1 MNNSASKEIQV
12 ETKSTTNLHTLLDRR
27 TITLMDIHELRQ
39 QHYAMI
45 TEFSRGHH
53 KEAAKLGEDI
63 IASGKLDDD
72 PLWLGRVHRDMSTAF
87 NRLDMPATA
96 QAHITK
102 AYDLHSHAMTGPLSA
117 PELRAALRERSATA
131 SYIGIYALRDWIG
144 SNRDE
149 AAATQALTM
158 TRQAETDMSLAQ
170 QLTDRVPLAPALD
183 QYEINMIPRWSMA
196 ESLLGDKHRG
206 LVLGSRALWLA
217 TQSETGGGEQQMNAK
232 DVLRA
237 RTRAVAR
244 GMAALAV
251 NASSR
256 VSSHAAQKIALKT
269 L

>member
-53 KEAAKLGEDI
+53 KKATKLGEDI

-72 PLWLGRVHRDMSTAF
+72 PLWLGRVHRDMSIAF
-87 NRLDMPATA
+87 NRLNMPATA
-96 QAHITK
+96 QAHITR
-102 AYDLHSHAMTGPLSA
+102 AYDLHSYAMTGSHS
-117 PELRAALRERSATA
+117 ELHAALRERSATA
-131 SYIGIYALRDWIG
+131 SYVGIYALRDWIG

-149 AAATQALTM
+149 AAATQALAM

-170 QLTDRVPLAPALD
+170 QLASRIPLAPALD

>member
-1 MNNSASKEIQV
+1 
-12 ETKSTTNLHTLLDRR
+12 
-27 TITLMDIHELRQ
+27 MDVHELRQ

-53 KEAAKLGEDI
+53 KEATELGESI

-72 PLWLGRVHRDMSTAF
+72 RLWLGRVHRDMSTVF
-87 NRLDMPATA
+87 NRLNMPATA
-96 QAHITK
+96 RTHITQ
-102 AYDLHSHAMTGPLSA
+102 AYDLHSHAMTGSLSA
-117 PELRAALRERSATA
+117 SELRVTLRERSATA

-149 AAATQALTM
+149 AAATQALAM

-170 QLTDRVPLAPALD
+170 QLADRVPLAPALD
-183 QYEINMIPRWSMA
+183 QYEINMIPRWSMT

-237 RTRAVAR
+237 RARAVAR
-244 GMAALAV
+244 GIAALAV

-256 VSSHAAQKIALKT
+256 VSSNTAQKIALKT

>member
-1 MNNSASKEIQV
+1 
-12 ETKSTTNLHTLLDRR
+12 
-27 TITLMDIHELRQ
+27 MDFHELRQ
-39 QHYAMI
+39 RHYTMI

-53 KEAAKLGEDI
+53 KEATKLGEDI

-87 NRLDMPATA
+87 NRLNMPATA
-96 QAHITK
+96 QAHITR
-102 AYDLHSHAMTGPLSA
+102 AYDLHSHAMTGPHSA
-117 PELRAALRERSATA
+117 PELHATLRERSATA
-131 SYIGIYALRDWIG
+131 SYVGIYALRDWIG
-144 SNRDE
+144 NNRDE
-149 AAATQALTM
+149 AAATQALAM
-158 TRQAETDMSLAQ
+158 MRRAETDMSLAQ
-170 QLTDRVPLAPALD
+170 QLTDRIPVASALD

-256 VSSHAAQKIALKT
+256 VSSRTAQKIALKT

>member
-1 MNNSASKEIQV
+1 
-12 ETKSTTNLHTLLDRR
+12 
-27 TITLMDIHELRQ
+27 MDSHELKQ

-53 KEAAKLGEDI
+53 KEATKLGKGI

-96 QAHITK
+96 QAHITR
-102 AYDLHSHAMTGPLSA
+102 AYDLHSHAMTGPHSA
-117 PELRAALRERSATA
+117 PELHAALRERSATA

-144 SNRDE
+144 NNRDE

-158 TRQAETDMSLAQ
+158 ARQAEVDMTQAKQLAS
-170 QLTDRVPLAPALD
+170 RIPLAPALD
-183 QYEINMIPRWSMA
+183 QYEINMIPRWSMT

-217 TQSETGGGEQQMNAK
+217 TQSETGGGEQQMNTK

-256 VSSHAAQKIALKT
+256 VSSNTAQKIALKT